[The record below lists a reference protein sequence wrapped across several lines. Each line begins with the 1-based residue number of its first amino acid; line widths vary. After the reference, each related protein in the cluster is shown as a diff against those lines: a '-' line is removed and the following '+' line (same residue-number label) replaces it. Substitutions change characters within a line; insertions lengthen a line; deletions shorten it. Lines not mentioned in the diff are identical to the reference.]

1 MMKSKEL
8 SKRSKIRRSSITKR
22 SICSSWQSTAA
33 SNQLF
38 CKLHKPEPIH
48 FPKTIITNTTG
59 FIVIMAADIRDKQ
72 TATITRVKP
81 MAY

>member
-8 SKRSKIRRSSITKR
+8 SKRSKIRSSITKR
-22 SICSSWQSTAA
+22 SIGSSWQSTAA

-48 FPKTIITNTTG
+48 FPKTTITNTIG
-59 FIVIMAADIRDKQ
+59 FTVIMAADIRDKQ
-72 TATITRVKP
+72 TATISRVKLV
-81 MAY
+81 AY